1 MGVGIGVMHYVGMA
15 AMQMQATIRYQPTL
29 FLLSVV
35 IAVVVSLVALKLS
48 LKFRRQSQTANKAPQ
63 VISALFMGSAILLLH
78 YTGMAAAMFVPDYE
92 RYLGSSSFDNSSLAF
107 FVAIFTFLILAVT
120 LVISADKPG
129 TQDFSK

>member
-1 MGVGIGVMHYVGMA
+1 MV
-15 AMQMQATIRYQPTL
+15 
-29 FLLSVV
+29 
-35 IAVVVSLVALKLS
+35 AVVVSLVALKLS

-63 VISALFMGSAILLLH
+63 VISALIMGSAILLLH

-92 RYLGSSSFDNSSLAF
+92 RYLESTSFDNSSLAF

-120 LVISADKPG
+120 LVISADKAG